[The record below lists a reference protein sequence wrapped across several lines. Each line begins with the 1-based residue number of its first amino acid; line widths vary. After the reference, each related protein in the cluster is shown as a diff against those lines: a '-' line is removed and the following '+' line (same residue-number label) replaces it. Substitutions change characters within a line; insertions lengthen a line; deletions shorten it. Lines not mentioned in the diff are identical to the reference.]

1 MRPEE
6 LTDEMKGAKVR
17 VRLNDN
23 FDDARATINGW
34 SADRRVVFITVD
46 SEYGK
51 QFRSGTQ
58 AQVAVANV
66 KLGQNR
72 LR

>member
-1 MRPEE
+1 MRPEQ

-23 FDDARATINGW
+23 FDDATINGW

-66 KLGQNR
+66 KDVGHNR